1 MSRRLIHLL
10 SALTALTLMVG
21 LSGIPASALEDT
33 EADTTEVQIEPVEPV
48 EPVEP
53 APPVAPQPP
62 KPPQRLQLPL
72 KEGQRGDRIGV
83 LHERLVWLGA
93 NVSSESLKLDRFGK
107 STTSAVRLMQS
118 KYGLR
123 PTGVVDE
130 PTWSTIAQMAGKLD
144 VVPRR
149 CRTGTVVCIDK
160 TAKLVRLVQNG
171 KVEMTLDARFGK
183 AGYETRE
190 GTFRVTRK
198 SRDHVSNTYFVWMP
212 YALFFAGGQAV
223 HFSPTFRRIGHV
235 SGSHGCVNLRDIDDA
250 RRLFDRVPQGSTVV
264 VYRSGT

>member
-1 MSRRLIHLL
+1 MPRRLIHLL
-10 SALTALTLMVG
+10 SALIALTLVVG

-48 EPVEP
+48 EP

-62 KPPQRLQLPL
+62 KPAQRLQLPL
-72 KEGQRGDRIGV
+72 KEGQRGDRIGI

-93 NVSSESLKLDRFGK
+93 HVSSESEKLDRFGK
-107 STTSAVRLMQS
+107 STTSAVRLMQG

-123 PTGVVDE
+123 PTGIVDE
-130 PTWSTIAQMAGKLD
+130 RTWDTIAQMAGKLD
-144 VVPRR
+144 VVPQR
-149 CRTGTVVCIDK
+149 CRTGNVVCIDK

-171 KVEMTLDARFGK
+171 TVEMTLDARFGK

-235 SGSHGCVNLRDIDDA
+235 GGSHGCVNLRDIDDA
-250 RRLFDRVPQGSTVV
+250 RKLFDLVPTGSSVV